1 MRWFRWRRKMEKDL
15 YQGWRRC
22 WFEFRWW
29 RRCRILEVF
38 SSSETCSGVNKSDVP
53 AAVALG
59 GVVALSIMGGF
70 YSNKM
75 WELVV
80 NRFCGF

>member
-1 MRWFRWRRKMEKDL
+1 M
-15 YQGWRRC
+15 
-22 WFEFRWW
+22 
-29 RRCRILEVF
+29 F

-75 WELVV
+75 WELVL
-80 NRFCGF
+80 NRFYGF